1 MSLIYNSDGTI
12 NGPKGVCG
20 GLGAANAGQHKI
32 LADGGQEEVPR
43 VGQVFLD
50 AGELI
55 ESRSCG
61 GGGFG
66 PPIERD
72 PERVRLQ
79 VSEGFLSAER
89 ARDIYRVVI
98 AEDGFLEGDETARL
112 RAAAE

>member
-12 NGPKGVCG
+12 NGPKGVRG

-32 LADGGQEEVPR
+32 NVNGGQEDVPR

-66 PPIERD
+66 PPAERD
-72 PERVRLQ
+72 PERVQLQ
-79 VSEGFLSAER
+79 VSEGFMSRER
-89 ARDIYRVVI
+89 ARNVYGVVI
-98 AEDGFLEGDETARL
+98 QGDGTLATDETSRL